1 MSRCPGEKGLSLI
14 EVMVAMMISG
24 IALLGTMG
32 AVEISSRYVQQA
44 GRVSRALELM
54 HSRLEVKHSVRWKV
68 LLEDDLD
75 DDGVAETMMRDDGR
89 EGDAAADDG
98 IYTAAFERDGVTV
111 LWTVETDR
119 PGPLNSVGMVTI
131 RAVATY
137 RGLEGQKEIQM
148 ATLRANPAFV
158 GPL

>member
-1 MSRCPGEKGLSLI
+1 MSLGRDDNGLSLI

-24 IALLGTMG
+24 IALLGAMG

-44 GRVSRALELM
+44 GLGSKALELV
-54 HSRLEVKHSVRWKV
+54 HSRLEAKRSVRWK
-68 LLEDDLD
+68 LLLDDDLD
-75 DDGVAETMMRDDGR
+75 DDGIAEIRMRDDGQ
-89 EGDAAADDG
+89 DCDVAAEDG
-98 IYTAAFERDGVTV
+98 IYTAALERDGVMV
-111 LWTVETDR
+111 VWTIEKDR

-137 RGLEGQKEIQM
+137 QGPEGQKAIRL
-148 ATLRANPAFV
+148 ATLRANPMFV

>member
-1 MSRCPGEKGLSLI
+1 
-14 EVMVAMMISG
+14 
-24 IALLGTMG
+24 MG
-32 AVEISSRYVQQA
+32 AVEISSRYLRQA
-44 GRVSRALELM
+44 DLVGRALELA
-54 HSRLEVKHSVRWKV
+54 HSRLEVKRSVRWKV

-75 DDGVAETMMRDDGR
+75 NDGVAETMMRDDGQD
-89 EGDAAADDG
+89 GDVSANDG
-98 IYTAAFERDGVTV
+98 IYTATFEREGMTV
-111 LWTVETDR
+111 VWTVETDR

-137 RGLEGQKEIQM
+137 QGPEGRKEVRL

>member
-1 MSRCPGEKGLSLI
+1 MSRCPDEKGLSLI

-32 AVEISSRYVQQA
+32 AVEISSRYIQQA
-44 GRVSRALELM
+44 GLVTRALELA
-54 HSRLEVKHSVRWKV
+54 HSRLEAKHSVRWKV

-75 DDGVAETMMRDDGR
+75 NDGVAEIMMRDDGQD
-89 EGDAAADDG
+89 GDAAADDG
-98 IYTAAFERDGVTV
+98 IYTATFEREGMTV
-111 LWTVETDR
+111 VWTVETDR

-137 RGLEGQKEIQM
+137 HGPEGEKEVRL

>member
-1 MSRCPGEKGLSLI
+1 MSRCLREKGLSLI

-24 IALLGTMG
+24 VALLGTMG
-32 AVEISSRYVQQA
+32 AVEISSRHVRQA
-44 GRVSRALELM
+44 DLVSRALELV
-54 HSRLEVKHSVRWKV
+54 HSRLEVKRSVRWKV

-75 DDGVAETMMRDDGR
+75 NDGVAEIMMRDDGR
-89 EGDAAADDG
+89 DGDMMADDG
-98 IYTAAFERDGVTV
+98 IYTATFEREGMTV
-111 LWTVETDR
+111 VWTVETDR

-137 RGLEGQKEIQM
+137 QGPEGEKEVRL